1 MNNNTNT
8 DNAPLALT
16 QHQQISAMLAELQE
30 ALIAANPLMPTLL
43 RKIHSALLNDPET
56 VTLLTDAE
64 RATVIQALMK
74 QTNTTIVTKAVTAKT
89 GKAMK
94 SLDLLDI

>member
-1 MNNNTNT
+1 MSNHT
-8 DNAPLALT
+8 DNTPQALS
-16 QHQQISAMLAELQE
+16 QHQQISVNIAELQE

-74 QTNTTIVTKAVTAKT
+74 QTNTVIVTKAVTAKA